1 MEPTNDNA
9 RLPTGS
15 TPPIYSSLESEKPV
29 GTSWIES
36 SLQDLKVATRS
47 LRKSPGFTL
56 TVVLTLALGIG
67 VNAAIFQLM
76 DAVRLRSLP
85 VANPAQL
92 VNIQVKGGIKNF
104 ISVHETD
111 LSYPLWEQIRDH
123 QESFSSVFA
132 WRTNKVRLGQGVDKR
147 TAAALWI
154 AGPGFET
161 LGVYPAK
168 GRFFAPE
175 EDKPGCGIP
184 GVVISYAFWQ
194 SQFGGEDSAIGS
206 NILIEH
212 RPTRILG
219 VTPPRFFGLEVG
231 RTFDFALPLCSSIS
245 YHDDDPYFGRP
256 DYFFLAVM
264 GRLKYDWTLAR
275 ASAQLQAISPAV
287 IDATIPTGYNNA
299 ALANYR
305 KYQLTA
311 YPGGHGV
318 SSLRQTYDSSLWLL
332 LAITTLVLLIGCAN
346 LANLM
351 LVRGNSRQREMAVRL
366 ALGASRWRLVR
377 QSLAE
382 GLILAM
388 SGAVLGMVLAS
399 TFSRGIVWFIST
411 PRDALLLDLGLDWRV
426 LGFTGVLALVTCA
439 VFDLLPAIRSSRTN
453 PGLALKSG
461 TRGTTQGR
469 ERLSFQRTLVVSQI
483 AVSMVLLVGALLFLR
498 SFRNLL
504 SYDPGFREDGVVIA
518 YADLNHREVGGL
530 ESFDRAMRDFLDFV
544 KTIPGVES
552 AATSTHIPLDHSTWS
567 LSVRAADNEKPSKFT
582 WVSPSYFQTMGIPLI
597 AGRPFS
603 EELDTRTSPRVLIV
617 NETFV
622 RTFFASEN
630 PVGKTVRTVAE
641 PGYPSIECQIVGV
654 VKDAKYGSVRDP
666 IPPESYG
673 PGTQFPPGQS
683 ASYLFVHTSIRPER
697 MVRML
702 RTTILQHDPEMDS
715 QFELY
720 HDTIENTLGQ
730 ERMMALL
737 SGSFGALAALLTMVG
752 LYGVI
757 SYITNTRSNEIG
769 IRMALGA
776 NRAHVLNVIFRQTL
790 QMLGVGVV
798 LGVLLSLA
806 AARGASSL
814 LFGLHPNDPVSIVDA
829 TALLVTVALLAGFIP
844 ARRASKIDPAVALRH
859 E

>member
-1 MEPTNDNA
+1 MDSTNDNS
-9 RLPTGS
+9 RPQPGS
-15 TPPIYSSLESEKPV
+15 TPPGNNSPDNSG
-29 GTSWIES
+29 GTSWFES
-36 SLQDLKVATRS
+36 SMQDLKVALRS

-85 VANPAQL
+85 VTNPDQL
-92 VNIQVKGGIKNF
+92 VSIQVEGGVKNF
-104 ISVHETD
+104 IPVHETD
-111 LSYPLWEQIRDH
+111 LSYPLWQQVRDH
-123 QESFSSVFA
+123 QESLSSVFA
-132 WRTNKVRLGQGVDKR
+132 WRTNHVRIGQGVDAR
-147 TAAALWI
+147 TATAMWI

-175 EDKPGCGIP
+175 EDKPGCGTP

-194 SQFGGEDSAIGS
+194 SQLGGQDSALGS
-206 NILIEH
+206 NVIIEH

-231 RTFDFALPLCSSIS
+231 HSFDIALPLCSSLT
-245 YHDDDPYFGRP
+245 YHGNDPYFGRP
-256 DYFFLAVM
+256 DYFFLAVL
-264 GRLKYDWTLAR
+264 GRLKYDWTVAR
-275 ASAQLQAISPAV
+275 ASAQLQSISPAL
-287 IDATIPTGYNNA
+287 IDATTPSGYSNST
-299 ALANYR
+299 LANYR
-305 KYQLTA
+305 KYELAA
-311 YPGGHGV
+311 YPGGRGT
-318 SSLRQTYDSSLWLL
+318 SSLRQSYDASLWLL
-332 LAITTLVLLIGCAN
+332 FAITTLVLLIACAN

-351 LVRGNSRQREMAVRL
+351 LVRGNSRKREMAVRL

-382 GLILAM
+382 GLILALC
-388 SGAVLGMVLAS
+388 GAVLGMVLAS

-411 PRDALLLDLGLDWRV
+411 QRDALQLDLGLDWRV
-426 LGFTGVLALVTCA
+426 LVFTGALALLTCA
-439 VFDLLPAIRSSRTN
+439 VFDLLPAIHSSRTN
-453 PGLALKSG
+453 PSLALKSG

-504 SYDPGFREDGVVIA
+504 TYDPGFREDGIVLA
-518 YADLNHREVGGL
+518 YADLNHRHLAGL
-530 ESFDRAMRDFLDFV
+530 ESYDHAMRDLIDLV

-552 AATSTHIPLDHSTWS
+552 AATSTHVPLDHSTWS
-567 LSVRAADNEKPSKFT
+567 LGVRGPTVENFSKFT

-603 EELDTRTSPRVLIV
+603 DDLDTRTSPRVLVV

-622 RTFFASEN
+622 RTFFSGEN
-630 PVGKTVRTVAE
+630 PVGKTIRTIAE

-666 IPPESYG
+666 IPPESYA
-673 PGTQFPPGQS
+673 PGTQFPTGQS

-697 MVRML
+697 TIPAL
-702 RTTILQHDPEMDS
+702 RTSLLQRDPEMDTEFS
-715 QFELY
+715 LY
-720 HDTIENTLGQ
+720 HETIQNTLGQ

-757 SYITNTRSNEIG
+757 SYITTMRSNEIG

-776 NRAHVLNVIFRQTL
+776 NRADVLTVVFRQTL
-790 QMLGVGVV
+790 EMLALGVI

-806 AARGASSL
+806 ATRGASSL
-814 LFGLHPNDPVSIVDA
+814 LFGLHPNDPISIIDA
-829 TALLVTVALLAGFIP
+829 AALLVTVALLAGFIP